1 MALTKATQNVLE
13 GIVSTGSTGVSAGS
27 FIVAQQY
34 KITAL
39 GTTTNTQ
46 WNTIAGT
53 TGQTYVVGSL
63 FTAATIGASSGN
75 GAAAVAR
82 TLANRFADVVNVK
95 DFGAVG
101 DGATDDTSNI
111 KSAIQYCS
119 TNKKRLYIPGGKT
132 YLMTKITITAPYYV
146 DMFSDPANRAVFKS
160 TLLAAQAN
168 ARQFEFLD
176 LTDQIPGRSITQNII
191 PNQRKIYLDS
201 VSSLTE
207 GMIIRITSN
216 VLWPYDNRGSA
227 CKGEIH
233 LITEVDS
240 ANNSVTI
247 EDSTRDTY
255 LSTDTITVAAWQ
267 PNKFAIENLE
277 FEIPEVD
284 PTPNGDTGG
293 VLFDKTYNALILNCK
308 VSGINNYGFTNRFCV
323 NTSYQKIQCAKTQ
336 DTSTG
341 YGIVDRTS
349 LGTHITD
356 LTSHRLRAAY
366 DSSNTGVHGPNRD
379 AVVDG
384 FVIRGGGVYYP
395 DGVTL
400 ANRGLGMHGPS
411 ENVQF
416 INGYISDVAHG
427 IRVRGKNTFIRNITF
442 SGLMITGVAC
452 SHGTLMTVSDCT
464 YDSVNYPNKN
474 IPSGVVS
481 ESRLTDFIN
490 FGISEPASNNWNFT
504 LPVMVHNNIIAG
516 LKRSVVNIV
525 SDGEVSNLFLNDN
538 IVQAT
543 PDYGI
548 TTLVFYS
555 AATNRAVYNS
565 TCIGNQLSGDI
576 ALVDQGASRVL
587 LGYSAT
593 AAIKERAVAIDNRSW
608 LIRLDKDTVGKIR
621 TSASDPEQGRLNFI
635 LAGDAGGT
643 KCFLLT
649 KQSINITPWYGTSF
663 PTLTTT
669 AAPDILTGTTGSDTL
684 VTIGVMDNGDF
695 YIQDRQSTSRTWR
708 VTLLA

>member
-1 MALTKATQNVLE
+1 MGKNFTEFSEK
-13 GIVSTGSTGVSAGS
+13 
-27 FIVAQQY
+27 
-34 KITAL
+34 
-39 GTTTNTQ
+39 
-46 WNTIAGT
+46 T
-53 TGQTYVVGSL
+53 TGLVGTDFIIGYDQITSGGEKRYKLSTISGAVSSL
-63 FTAATIGASSGN
+63 ITPALSGDAWLTATDTLC
-75 GAAAVAR
+75 AR
-82 TLANRFADVVNVK
+82 SLANRFADMVNVL

-101 DGATDDTSNI
+101 DGIADDTNNI
-111 KSAIQYCS
+111 KSAIEYCS

-132 YLMTKITITAPYYV
+132 YLMTEITINAPYYV
-146 DMFSDPANRAVFKS
+146 DMFSDPANRAVFKT
-160 TLLAAQAN
+160 TLAAAQAN
-168 ARQFEFLD
+168 AKQFKFLD
-176 LTDQIPGRSITQNII
+176 LTDQISGRSITQNII
-191 PNQRKIYLDS
+191 PNQRKIYLNS
-201 VSSLTE
+201 VSLLTE

-240 ANNSVTI
+240 VNNSVTI

-255 LSTDTITVAAWQ
+255 LLTDTITVAAWQ

-277 FEIPEVD
+277 FEIPEVN
-284 PTPNGDTGG
+284 PTPTGDTGG

-308 VSGINNYGFTNRFCV
+308 VSGINNYGFTNRLCV
-323 NTSYQKIQCAKTQ
+323 NTSYQKIQCAKTRST
-336 DTSTG
+336 DTG

-356 LTSHRLRAAY
+356 LTSYRLRTAY

-395 DGVTL
+395 DGVTT

-416 INGYISDVAHG
+416 INGYISDVSNG

-452 SHGTLMTVSDCT
+452 SHGTLMTISDCA

-474 IPSGVVS
+474 IVIPTGVVPQ
-481 ESRLTDFIN
+481 SRLTDFIN
-490 FGISEPASNNWNFT
+490 FGISDSADNNWNFT

-525 SDGEVSNLFLNDN
+525 SPGEVSNLFLNNN
-538 IVQAT
+538 IIQAT
-543 PDYGI
+543 PDAGI

-555 AATNRAVYNS
+555 AASNRAVYNS
-565 TCIGNQLSGDI
+565 TCIGNQLSALSGDI

-608 LIRLDKDTVGKIR
+608 LIRLDNDTVGKIR
-621 TSASDPEQGRLNFI
+621 TGASDPEQERLNFI

-643 KCFLLT
+643 KSFLLT
-649 KQSINITPWYGTSF
+649 KESTSKTDWYGTSF

-669 AAPDILTGTTGSDTL
+669 ATPSVLTGTTGADGL
-684 VTIGVMDNGDF
+684 VTIGVMNNGDF

>member
-1 MALTKATQNVLE
+1 MPAINFNNFSEKTTLSPDDKLVGFDLNAPNGEKKWKYDTIVNSLSGDALIAAK
-13 GIVSTGSTGVSAGS
+13 GSTT
-27 FIVAQQY
+27 
-34 KITAL
+34 KRAL
-39 GTTTNTQ
+39 
-46 WNTIAGT
+46 AD
-53 TGQTYVVGSL
+53 
-63 FTAATIGASSGN
+63 
-75 GAAAVAR
+75 
-82 TLANRFADVVNVK
+82 RFADVVNVL

-101 DGATDDTSNI
+101 NGMADDTDKI

-132 YLMTKITITAPYYV
+132 YLMTEISINAPYYV
-146 DMFSDPANRAVFKS
+146 DMFSDPASRAVFKT
-160 TLLAAQAN
+160 TLAAAQAD

-176 LTDQIPGRSITQNII
+176 STDQVSGLSINQDII
-191 PNQRKIYLDS
+191 PNQRKIYLNS
-201 VSSLTE
+201 VSSLSE

-216 VLWPYDNRGSA
+216 VLWPYDNRGSD

-233 LITEVDS
+233 LITEVDGV
-240 ANNSVTI
+240 ANTITI

-255 LSTDTITVAAWQ
+255 LTTDTLNIGAWQ

-277 FEIPEVD
+277 FEIPEVN

-293 VLFDKTYNALILNCK
+293 VLFDKTYNAVIRNCK
-308 VSGINNYGFTNRFCV
+308 VSNINNYGFTNRLCV
-323 NTSYQKIQCAKTQ
+323 NTSYQKIECAKTQ
-336 DTSTG
+336 STDVG

-379 AVVDG
+379 AIVDG

-395 DGVTL
+395 DGTVND
-400 ANRGLGMHGPS
+400 NRGLGMHGPS
-411 ENVQF
+411 ENLQF
-416 INGYISDVAHG
+416 INGYISDVANG

-452 SHGTLMTVSDCT
+452 SHGTLMTVSECT

-474 IPSGVVS
+474 IVIPDGVVS

-490 FGISEPASNNWNFT
+490 FGINDNASNNWDFT

-516 LKRSVVNIV
+516 LKRSVINIV
-525 SDGEVSNLFLNDN
+525 SPGEVSNLFLNNN
-538 IVQAT
+538 IIQAT
-543 PDYGI
+543 PDVGI

-555 AATNRAVYNS
+555 AASNRAVYNS
-565 TCIGNQLSGDI
+565 TCIGNKLSALSGDI

-608 LIRLDKDTVGKIR
+608 LIRLNNDTVGKIR
-621 TSASDPEQGRLNFI
+621 TGASDPEQERLNFI
-635 LAGDAGGT
+635 LAGDAGGF
-643 KCFLLT
+643 KSFNLT
-649 KQSINITPWYGTSF
+649 KESTTITNWYGSTF
-663 PTLTTT
+663 ATLAAT
-669 AAPDILTGTTGSDTL
+669 ATPSTLTGTTGTDGN
-684 VTIGVMDNGDF
+684 VTIGVMNNGDF
-695 YIQDRQSTSRTWR
+695 YIEDRQSTNRTWR

>member
-1 MALTKATQNVLE
+1 MPLTKATQNVVE

-27 FIVAQQY
+27 FIVGQQY

-39 GTTTNTQ
+39 GSTD
-46 WNTIAGT
+46 WNTAAGT
-53 TGQTYVVGSL
+53 VGQTYVVGSL
-63 FTAATIGASSGN
+63 FTAANAGLGS

-82 TLANRFADVVNVK
+82 TLANRFNDVVNVL
-95 DFGAVG
+95 DFGVVG
-101 DGATDDTSNI
+101 DGASDDTINI
-111 KSAIQYCS
+111 KSAIEYCS

-132 YLMTKITITAPYYV
+132 YLMTGITINAPYYV
-146 DMFSDPANRAVFKS
+146 DMFSDPANRAVFK
-160 TLLAAQAN
+160 TTQAAAQAN
-168 ARQFEFLD
+168 AKQFEFLD
-176 LTDQIPGRSITQNII
+176 STDQISGRSITQNII
-191 PNQRKIYLDS
+191 PNQRKIYLNS
-201 VSSLTE
+201 VSLLTE

-216 VLWPYDNRGSA
+216 VLWPYDARG
-227 CKGEIH
+227 CFKGEIH
-233 LITEVDS
+233 LITEVNSVD
-240 ANNSVTI
+240 NSVTI

-255 LSTDTITVAAWQ
+255 LTTNIITVAAWQ

-277 FEIPEVD
+277 FEIPEVN
-284 PTPNGDTGG
+284 PTSTTGDTGG

-336 DTSTG
+336 NTSLG

-356 LTSHRLRAAY
+356 LTSYRLRAAY
-366 DSSNTGVHGPNRD
+366 DSSDTNEKGPNRD

-395 DGVTL
+395 DGVTI

-416 INGYISDVAHG
+416 INGYISDVANG

-474 IPSGVVS
+474 IVIPTGVVP

-490 FGISEPASNNWNFT
+490 FGISDSAANNWNFE

-516 LKRSVVNIV
+516 LKQSVVNIE
-525 SDGEVSNLFLNDN
+525 SPGEVSNLFLNNN
-538 IVQAT
+538 IIQAT
-543 PDYGI
+543 PDADD
-548 TTLVFYS
+548 TTLVFYT
-555 AATNRAVYNS
+555 AASNRAVYNS
-565 TCIGNQLSGDI
+565 TCIGNQLSALSGDI
-576 ALVDQGASRVL
+576 ALVDSKVL
-587 LGYSAT
+587 LGYSADPS
-593 AAIKERAVAIDNRSW
+593 IKERAVAIDNRSW
-608 LIRLDKDTVGKIR
+608 LIRLKKNTVGKIR
-621 TSASDPEQGRLNFI
+621 TGASDKEQQERLNFI
-635 LAGDAGGT
+635 LTGDSGGT
-643 KCFLLT
+643 KSFLLW
-649 KQSINITPWYGTSF
+649 KQSTDITNWYGTSF
-663 PTLTTT
+663 TALKTTDK
-669 AAPDILTGTTGSDTL
+669 PNLLTGETGADGD

-695 YIQDRQSTSRTWR
+695 YIEDRLTGFSGRTWR

>member
-1 MALTKATQNVLE
+1 MALTKATQNVISPNICTTDTTQTIT
-13 GIVSTGSTGVSAGS
+13 GTKTINTAIVTSTGSDT
-27 FIVAQQY
+27 
-34 KITAL
+34 
-39 GTTTNTQ
+39 
-46 WNTIAGT
+46 
-53 TGQTYVVGSL
+53 
-63 FTAATIGASSGN
+63 
-75 GAAAVAR
+75 AR
-82 TLANRFADVVNVK
+82 TLANRFADVVNIL
-95 DFGAVG
+95 DFGVVG
-101 DGATDDTSNI
+101 DWNGTTGTDDTIKI
-111 KSAIQYCS
+111 KSAIEYCS

-132 YLMTKITITAPYYV
+132 YLMTEITINAPYYV

-160 TLLAAQAN
+160 TLAAAQAN

-176 LTDQIPGRSITQNII
+176 LTDQVSGLSITQNII
-191 PNQRKIYLDS
+191 PNQRKIHLNS
-201 VSSLTE
+201 VNSLSE

-216 VLWPYDNRGSA
+216 VLWPYENRA
-227 CKGEIH
+227 NDCKGEIH

-240 ANNSVTI
+240 GANTITI

-255 LSTDTITVAAWQ
+255 LITDTLNIGAWQ

-277 FEIPEVD
+277 FEIPEVN

-293 VLFDKTYNALILNCK
+293 VLFDKTYNAVIRNCK
-308 VSGINNYGFTNRFCV
+308 VSNINNYGFTNRFCV
-323 NTSYQKIQCAKTQ
+323 NTSYQKIECAKTQ
-336 DTSTG
+336 STDVG

-356 LTSHRLRAAY
+356 LTSYRLRAAY

-395 DGVTL
+395 DGAVNE
-400 ANRGLGMHGPS
+400 NRGLGMHGPS
-411 ENVQF
+411 ENLQF
-416 INGYISDVAHG
+416 INGYISDVANG

-452 SHGTLMTVSDCT
+452 SHG
-464 YDSVNYPNKN
+464 YPNKDIV
-474 IPSGVVS
+474 IPTGVVS
-481 ESRLTDFIN
+481 ESRLRDFIN
-490 FGISEPASNNWNFT
+490 FGISDNASNNWDFT

-516 LKRSVVNIV
+516 LKQSVVNIV
-525 SDGEVSNLFLNDN
+525 SPGEVSNLFLNNN
-538 IVQAT
+538 IIQAT
-543 PDYGI
+543 PDVGI

-555 AATNRAVYNS
+555 ASPNRAVYNS
-565 TCIGNQLSGDI
+565 TCIGNQLSALSGDI

-593 AAIKERAVAIDNRSW
+593 AAIKERAVAVDNRSW
-608 LIRLDKDTVGKIR
+608 LIRLNKNTVGKIR
-621 TSASDPEQGRLNFI
+621 TSASDPEQERLNFI

-643 KCFLLT
+643 KGFMLT
-649 KQSINITPWYGTSF
+649 KQSTSITNWYGTSF

-669 AAPDILTGTTGSDTL
+669 ATPSALTGTTGADGN
-684 VTIGVMDNGDF
+684 VTIGVMNNGDF
-695 YIQDRQSTSRTWR
+695 YIEDRQSTSRTWR